1 MKKLVTKIQKL
12 EARAKRKLL
21 VKQAQDHLRQAT
33 KFREDAMKVGCELM
47 LAGDHPFKEGH
58 PVYIDQIRP
67 LLEQAAKIAAKYGF
81 NTLYQTHTPMEGHP
95 HFTSAIGNINP
106 DFVTPTMR
114 GCIEL
119 IEKQP
124 SIGKKKVPILPE
136 DTGVHCT
143 GHVDYNRPP
152 EADPKAS
159 E

>member
-12 EARAKRKLL
+12 EAKAKRKLL
-21 VKQAQDHLRQAT
+21 VRQAQEHLRQAG
-33 KFREDAMKVGCELM
+33 KFREDAMKVGCELAI
-47 LAGDHPFKEGH
+47 AGSNPFKDGH

-95 HFTSAIGNINP
+95 NFTSALGNINP

-114 GCIEL
+114 ECVEAIQ
-119 IEKQP
+119 KQP
-124 SIGKKKVPILPE
+124 VLGGAKMMPILPE
-136 DTGVHCT
+136 V
-143 GHVDYNRPP
+143 
-152 EADPKAS
+152 KAS